1 MKWTGFAALAC
12 SAALAVACNG
22 NARDRDR
29 DDDVNRTTT
38 ADIRPDNT
46 VGTSGQADRA
56 AAHGQDGDARYF
68 AEHATIA
75 GNAEVELG
83 KLASQRAQSP
93 DVKQFAQMMVRDHSK
108 AGSELKQ
115 AISAH
120 NVNPPAG
127 LDAKHQQLMDRLKQ
141 LNGAEFDREYMKAMV
156 DGHMEV
162 KNMLA
167 DRADNAGAR
176 THGGANPTGTGGTKP
191 TTADNASLDAA
202 VNQWASKTL
211 PTVEQHLQKAQQI
224 QSKLDNRG
232 GGATSSKSTGGT
244 TTAPK
249 SGTAKPETTSPKP
262 KY

>member
-1 MKWTGFAALAC
+1 MKWTGFAALGCA
-12 SAALAVACNG
+12 AALAVACNS
-22 NARDRDR
+22 NARSDR
-29 DDDVNRTTT
+29 DDDVNRTS
-38 ADIRPDNT
+38 AAEIRGDDT
-46 VGTSGQADRA
+46 VGTSGQAAGA

-83 KLASQRAQSP
+83 KLASQRAQSA
-93 DVKQFAQMMVRDHSK
+93 DVKQFAQMMVRDHTK

-115 AISAH
+115 AITAH
-120 NVNPPAG
+120 DVNPPAG
-127 LDAKHQQLMDRLKQ
+127 LDAKHQELMDRLKQ
-141 LNGAEFDREYMKAMV
+141 LNGAAFDREYMKAMV

-162 KNMLA
+162 KNMLE
-167 DRADNAGAR
+167 DRAVNTEAR
-176 THGGANPTGTGGTKP
+176 TPGGANPTGTAGTKP
-191 TTADNASLDAA
+191 APADKSSLDAA

-232 GGATSSKSTGGT
+232 AGTTSSPKSTT
-244 TTAPK
+244 K
-249 SGTAKPETTSPKP
+249 QETTSPKP